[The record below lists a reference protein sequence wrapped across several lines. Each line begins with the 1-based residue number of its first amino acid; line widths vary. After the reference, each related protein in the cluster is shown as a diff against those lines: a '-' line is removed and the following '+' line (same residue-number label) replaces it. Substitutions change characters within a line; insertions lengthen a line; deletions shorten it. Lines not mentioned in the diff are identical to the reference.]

1 MVKFA
6 KTETVKEKFY
16 ATKKPIKTLDVNV
29 DNIIISKLMTGYL
42 DNDIRP
48 LLLIMPKMSGYVKTL
63 KVEDEISKL
72 MSFRIDDEK
81 LLEKYNVIWKILN

>member
-6 KTETVKEKFY
+6 KTEIVKEKFY

>member
-6 KTETVKEKFY
+6 KTEIVKEKFY

-48 LLLIMPKMSGYVKTL
+48 LLLIIPKMSGYVKTL

>member
-6 KTETVKEKFY
+6 KTEIVKEKFY

-29 DNIIISKLMTGYL
+29 DNITISKLMTGYL

-48 LLLIMPKMSGYVKTL
+48 LLLIIPKMSGYVKTL

>member
-6 KTETVKEKFY
+6 KTEIVKEKFY
-16 ATKKPIKTLDVNV
+16 ATKKPIKTMDVNV

-48 LLLIMPKMSGYVKTL
+48 LLLIIPKMSGYVKTL